1 MKSPSVLVLMDFSPK
16 SFEALPQA
24 LVLAGGKPVYVLHIV
39 ETSFFSAKVNMEAI
53 TKNLLGQLLL
63 AFPHFPKEHFICT
76 SGAFNKVL
84 KEQISALNVALVV
97 MGQNGEKGA
106 LETFFLGSHVKS
118 IVKTAGVPTLLLKSY
133 TPVPYTHVLIPSDL
147 SAESKEH
154 IAHMVALFP
163 KARFSVVYMYTVPFE
178 NRLSLYGLN
187 QNEAETFKMGFEN
200 EEEDRAK
207 LFFKHL
213 TDTYPNMRCMVRNE
227 SVSPATF
234 VELAD
239 TLEADLIA
247 VHTTGNFSFLAF
259 DLLEIC
265 EDDILIH
272 QK

>member
-24 LVLAGGKPVYVLHIV
+24 LALASGKPVYVLHIV
-39 ETSFFSAKVNMEAI
+39 ETSFFSGKANMETIA
-53 TKNLLGQLLL
+53 KNLLGQLLL

-76 SGAFNKVL
+76 SGTFNKVL
-84 KEQISALNVALVV
+84 KEQITALNVTLVV

-106 LETFFLGSHVKS
+106 LETFFLGSHVKT
-118 IVKTAGVPTLLLKSY
+118 IVKTAEVPTLLLKSY
-133 TPVPYTHVLIPSDL
+133 TPAPYTHVLIPSDL

-154 IAHMVALFP
+154 IAQIVTLFP
-163 KARFSVVYMYTVPFE
+163 KARFSVVYLYTVPFE
-178 NRLSLYGLN
+178 NRLSLYGFS
-187 QNEAETFKMGFEN
+187 QNEAESFKADF
-200 EEEDRAK
+200 EEDETSRAT

-213 TDTYPNMRCMVRNE
+213 TDTYPNVHCMVRNE

-234 VELAD
+234 LELAS

-259 DLLEIC
+259 DLLKVC